1 MRFELCML
9 VKKSYNSK
17 EQQSWQHAKSVT
29 AKVLQNVRNA
39 MVQEEWAVG
48 YLHHPITSVQQL

>member
-1 MRFELCML
+1 ML